1 MKGRV
6 DNAGRALIEIA
17 LRKSVER
24 EWTQVEAWIDTGF
37 TGDLVM
43 PISSIERLGLELSGS
58 VDAILADGS
67 QIALSTYTC
76 IIEWFGGTV
85 NVKNAVIWN
94 VGDDAVDTD
103 QSWSGVLDNF
113 VIFAPADHNFELD
126 GPEGSYKAGHIIQN
140 GTVVASDP
148 SLGRSSSDLI
158 NTDDNSIVILR
169 NIYFTAIEEGQQ
181 INRVEFTEGEVQYE
195 GIELNVPAEN
205 LESHVAGEVPEGVT
219 AVSAPTVGADLS
231 GFNWTWAAIAG
242 KLAEI

>member
-76 IIEWFGGTV
+76 IIEWLGGTKTLEIV
-85 NVKNAVIWN
+85 ANDGECPLLG
-94 VGDDAVDTD
+94 VG
-103 QSWSGVLDNF
+103 LM
-113 VIFAPADHNFELD
+113 
-126 GPEGSYKAGHIIQN
+126 
-140 GTVVASDP
+140 
-148 SLGRSSSDLI
+148 LGL
-158 NTDDNSIVILR
+158 
-169 NIYFTAIEEGQQ
+169 
-181 INRVEFTEGEVQYE
+181 
-195 GIELNVPAEN
+195 ELNVDYRNFRVQLTPREE
-205 LESHVAGEVPEGVT
+205 ESASVE
-219 AVSAPTVGADLS
+219 
-231 GFNWTWAAIAG
+231 
-242 KLAEI
+242 

>member
-76 IIEWFGGTV
+76 IIEWFGGTKTLEIV
-85 NVKNAVIWN
+85 ANDGECPLLG
-94 VGDDAVDTD
+94 VG
-103 QSWSGVLDNF
+103 LM
-113 VIFAPADHNFELD
+113 
-126 GPEGSYKAGHIIQN
+126 
-140 GTVVASDP
+140 
-148 SLGRSSSDLI
+148 LGL
-158 NTDDNSIVILR
+158 
-169 NIYFTAIEEGQQ
+169 
-181 INRVEFTEGEVQYE
+181 
-195 GIELNVPAEN
+195 ELNVDYRNFRVQLTPREE
-205 LESHVAGEVPEGVT
+205 ESASVE
-219 AVSAPTVGADLS
+219 
-231 GFNWTWAAIAG
+231 
-242 KLAEI
+242 